1 MDRRAGLFWVVTIVL
16 LVAGSSGQ
24 PAWAQLPPDAQ
35 LRGAEEHTIAILPPP
50 APHRVYVLDLVFP
63 HLVAAKV
70 YIVDGDKQQV
80 LGMLNAGYTPN
91 MVVPPGHGEL
101 YLAETYWSRG
111 TRGTR
116 TDVVTFYDP
125 RTLLPGGEVVL
136 PNGRFLVV
144 TKKQGADVTPDGR
157 YLLSFNMAPR
167 TTVSLV
173 DVKARRYLGEI
184 ETPGCALVFP
194 SAPRRFSSVCT
205 DGALLT
211 ATFDE
216 SGKATARRSRPFFD
230 PKTDPVFEHAGFSKS
245 RGRIYFVSYE
255 GMVHP
260 VDVSGAD
267 PVFETPW
274 SLLADAEKQEQ
285 WRPGGWQVAALHRD
299 TNRLLVLMHKGPRWT
314 HKQAGEEI
322 WVFEVG
328 SRRRVGRFPL
338 EHHGIS
344 VAVSQDAR
352 PQAYTL
358 SEKQS
363 LSLFDLDSGKALG
376 IMEGLGEFGMV
387 MYVDGE

>member
-1 MDRRAGLFWVVTIVL
+1 MDKRAGLVSVATMVL
-16 LVAGSSGQ
+16 LVAGAGER
-24 PAWAQLPPDAQ
+24 PAGAQLPPEAQ
-35 LRGAEEHTIAILPPP
+35 LRGAEEHTIATLPPP
-50 APHRVYVLDLVFP
+50 APHRVYVLDPVFP
-63 HLVAAKV
+63 HLIAAKV
-70 YIVDGDKQQV
+70 YIVDGDTQQV
-80 LGMLNAGYTPN
+80 LGMLNAGYVPN

-101 YLAETYWSRG
+101 YVAETFWSRG

-144 TKKQGADVTPDGR
+144 PKKQVADVTTDGR

-167 TTVSLV
+167 TTVSVV
-173 DVKARRYLGEI
+173 DVKARRYVGEI

-216 SGKATARRSRPFFD
+216 SGRAAARRSRPFFD
-230 PKTDPVFEHAGFSKS
+230 PKADPVFEHPGFSKS
-245 RGRIYFVSYE
+245 RGRVYFVSYD
-255 GMVHP
+255 GSVHP

-267 PVFETPW
+267 PVFDSPW
-274 SLLADAEKQEQ
+274 SLVSDAEKQEQ
-285 WRPGGWQVAALHRD
+285 WRPGGWQLAALHGA

-314 HKQAGEEI
+314 HKQAGEEV
-322 WVFEVG
+322 WVFDAG
-328 SRRRVGRFPL
+328 ARRRVGRIHL
-338 EHHGIS
+338 EHHGVS

-352 PQAYTL
+352 PQVYTL

-363 LSLFDLDSGKALG
+363 LSIFDLDAGTSLG